1 MSFSSLSSGE
11 IYILWIDHV
20 LMAHHQRSMKHVKA
34 RWLPATVWD
43 HVSAF
48 VSKKTVRSFVNEML
62 LRRNMSF
69 SNPNMW
75 LNITYMWNV
84 SLVCRKHILP
94 TFILVIRLVKSEPVN
109 TWVKTTIFLS
119 CSRLVFSCLLV
130 LHFHDSA
137 HTRNYINIKQIHIH
151 NQWRHTSCFT
161 IQTWDF
167 RCYSDPQLTW
177 FTAWLVIL

>member
-1 MSFSSLSSGE
+1 MNWSRVDGPSSEINETREGKMAASYCLRPCFS
-11 IYILWIDHV
+11 ICKQKNI
-20 LMAHHQRSMKHVKA
+20 
-34 RWLPATVWD
+34 
-43 HVSAF
+43 
-48 VSKKTVRSFVNEML
+48 RSFVNEML

-84 SLVCRKHILP
+84 SLVYRKHILP

-137 HTRNYINIKQIHIH
+137 HTRNDINIKLIHIH